1 MSTGRFNRR
10 HLLYTAGKKARERGT
25 KCSNTKFKKL
35 EEMRAEMSSLQKDA
49 LEEPISYP
57 EIQDG
62 KDDEWNQLKDE
73 YDKLVKTVGN
83 EEIDASLSEK
93 QRNKLKTIKIINKA
107 YNKRR
112 NYHAAVVSAKKHIN
126 DCIIYAKTPLPI
138 NELNASSENNT
149 LNIETNVN
157 STTNNKINKINS
169 KPDDKEKM

>member
-62 KDDEWNQLKDE
+62 KDDEWNQKILE
-73 YDKLVKTVGN
+73 F
-83 EEIDASLSEK
+83 LSEGRLEDVGQLSRTIQQQIRVQK
-93 QRNKLKTIKIINKA
+93 VVNFKPMWWLK
-107 YNKRR
+107 
-112 NYHAAVVSAKKHIN
+112 
-126 DCIIYAKTPLPI
+126 
-138 NELNASSENNT
+138 
-149 LNIETNVN
+149 
-157 STTNNKINKINS
+157 
-169 KPDDKEKM
+169 